1 MTTPG
6 KVLNTI
12 KHPLN
17 SLIYLKYVSGATIGS
32 RLRKISK
39 AARRI
44 THHAAETVKHPK
56 YTMIYLKLR
65 NYTMIPHEIYAAN
78 LKLSCSAL
86 STPGAVVECGT
97 WKGGMIA
104 GMAMLFGCHRDYYL
118 FDSFEGLPP
127 AQPIDGKAAIE
138 WQSNI
143 ESEFYYDNCT
153 ASERDAAK
161 AMLLAD
167 IRDAKIQ
174 KGWFE
179 NTLPHASFPRGIAVL
194 RMDADW
200 YESTYQILESLFP
213 FVNEGGLLIID
224 DYHTWDGC
232 SKAVHDYLSKHKRPE
247 RINSY
252 LGVCFIRKLK

>member
-1 MTTPG
+1 M
-6 KVLNTI
+6 I
-12 KHPLN
+12 F
-17 SLIYLKYVSGATIGS
+17 LKF
-32 RLRKISK
+32 
-39 AARRI
+39 
-44 THHAAETVKHPK
+44 
-56 YTMIYLKLR
+56 R
-65 NYTMIPHEIYAAN
+65 NYTMIPHEIYDAN

-153 ASERDAAK
+153 ASELDAAK

-179 NTLPHASFPRGIAVL
+179 NTLPHASFPCGIAVL

-213 FVNEGGLLIID
+213 FVNQGGLLIID

-232 SKAVHDYLSKHKRPE
+232 SKAVHDYLSNHKRPE

-252 LGVCFIRKLK
+252 SGVCFIKKLK